1 MGDSLF
7 HSYQNTR
14 HFGSLNG
21 LRFLCISAVMWHHFP
36 IWPAFRD
43 TTVLAAR
50 GHVGVDFFFVLSG
63 YLITTLLIRERQS
76 AGRINLRGFYWR
88 RLLRIVPIYVL
99 VVMAASVF
107 DIYVRGNTEKIGLL
121 PYYLLFLS
129 NFLTDSI
136 IFLEITWS
144 LAMEEQFYLIWPAL
158 LIFLPRRWVAPVLLV
173 LIAINVLSAAGVFNM
188 IGFSAFHL
196 GVLRFALAGATYAP
210 LLMGALAALILSQ
223 PRGFAALARVTSF
236 PGAPLVYVGALL
248 FSLTGLGGTLEGV
261 PNLFVH
267 LSMTFLLI
275 SLVVREDHVLA
286 PVLKW
291 RPIDRIGEISY
302 GMYLYHHFALALT
315 WKITER
321 IGLDNLW
328 LALMLFYALTVL
340 ISEISFRTYE
350 RFFMGFRKV
359 AWGKVPR
366 APDAPA

>member
-1 MGDSLF
+1 MPDSLF

-43 TTVLAAR
+43 TAILAAR

-63 YLITTLLIRERQS
+63 FLITTLLIRERQS
-76 AGRINLRGFYWR
+76 TGRINLRGFYWR
-88 RLLRIVPIYVL
+88 RLLRIVPIYLL
-99 VVMAASVF
+99 VVLTAATF
-107 DIYVRGNTEKIGLL
+107 EIYVRGNTEKIGLL

-158 LIFLPRRWVAPVLLV
+158 LILLPRRWVAPVLLG
-173 LIAINVLSAAGVFNM
+173 LIAINVLSAMGVFNM
-188 IGFSAFHL
+188 IGISAFQV
-196 GVLRFALAGATYAP
+196 GVLRFALHGATFAP
-210 LLMGALAALILSQ
+210 LLMGALAALILSG
-223 PRGFAALARVTSF
+223 PRGFSALARVTAF
-236 PGAPLVYVGALL
+236 PGAPLVYVAALL
-248 FSLTGLGGTLEGV
+248 FSLTGLGNTLEGV

-267 LSMTFLLI
+267 LSMTLMLV
-275 SLVVREDHVLA
+275 SLVVREDNVLA
-286 PVLKW
+286 PLLKW
-291 RPIDRIGEISY
+291 RPVDRIGEISY
-302 GMYLYHHFALALT
+302 GMYLYHHFALAVT

-328 LALMLFYALTVL
+328 LTFFMFFALTVVL
-340 ISEISFRTYE
+340 SEISFRTFE

-359 AWGKVPR
+359 AWGKVPK